1 MAFGCITMSQIGRDW
16 ILSGIVGV
24 IMIFPT
30 LLLASLGTTSPA
42 PISAAEPP
50 NIVLIL
56 ADDLGWG
63 EVGCQGQTKI
73 PTPQIDAIAAE
84 GMRLTSHWSG
94 SPVCAPSRCVL
105 LTGKHP
111 GHAVVRN
118 NKEVGGWKQHDPE
131 GQHPLPDSEV
141 TLAEVLREHGYV
153 TCAIGKWGLGG
164 PDSEGHP
171 NRQGFDHWFGYLF
184 QRHAHNYYPPHLWR
198 NETKV
203 QLPGNDWFSAHQKID
218 TPLETEQAYF
228 DRFQRQTFAPD
239 LMRDEAVEFINSQS
253 ADKPFFLYYASPVP
267 HVALQVPPDRLDA
280 FPRAWDEQPY
290 LGQKGYVPHPRPRAA
305 YAAMIAG
312 FDAEVGAI
320 VEALNDKGFSDNTI
334 VIVTSDNG
342 TTWAGGVDFDFFE
355 SSGPFRGLKGSVFEG
370 GLRVPMIVRWPGH
383 VQAGSSSDVI
393 SGFEDHL
400 PTLCE
405 AARAPV
411 PSEIDGVSLMPTLLG
426 RNQPARTSQMYR
438 ELGGQQAVRDGRWKG
453 VRRKLK
459 QGDMTMLVFDL
470 QEDPGETTDLA
481 KARPDIATHL
491 SSLMAAA
498 HEPSDVFPLPSVD
511 HTSSD

>member
-1 MAFGCITMSQIGRDW
+1 
-16 ILSGIVGV
+16 
-24 IMIFPT
+24 
-30 LLLASLGTTSPA
+30 
-42 PISAAEPP
+42 
-50 NIVLIL
+50 
-56 ADDLGWG
+56 
-63 EVGCQGQTKI
+63 
-73 PTPQIDAIAAE
+73 
-84 GMRLTSHWSG
+84 
-94 SPVCAPSRCVL
+94 
-105 LTGKHP
+105 
-111 GHAVVRN
+111 
-118 NKEVGGWKQHDPE
+118 
-131 GQHPLPDSEV
+131 
-141 TLAEVLREHGYV
+141 
-153 TCAIGKWGLGG
+153 
-164 PDSEGHP
+164 
-171 NRQGFDHWFGYLF
+171 
-184 QRHAHNYYPPHLWR
+184 LWR

-218 TPLETEQAYF
+218 TPLENEQAYF

-253 ADKPFFLYYASPVP
+253 ADKPFFLYYGSPVP
-267 HVALQVPPDRLDA
+267 HVALQVPPDRLEA

-320 VEALNDKGFSDNTI
+320 VEALKDKGFSDNTI

-342 TTWAGGVDFDFFE
+342 TTWAGGVDYDFFE

-383 VQAGSSSDVI
+383 VQAGSSSSFM

-405 AARAPV
+405 AARV
-411 PSEIDGVSLMPTLLG
+411 PMPLEIDGVSLMPTLLG
-426 RNQPARTSQMYR
+426 RSQLARTSQMYR
-438 ELGGQQAVRDGRWKG
+438 ELGGQQAIRDGRWKG

-481 KARPDIATHL
+481 KARPDIVTHL

-498 HEPSDVFPLPSVD
+498 HEPSEVFPLPSID
-511 HTSSD
+511 RTTSD